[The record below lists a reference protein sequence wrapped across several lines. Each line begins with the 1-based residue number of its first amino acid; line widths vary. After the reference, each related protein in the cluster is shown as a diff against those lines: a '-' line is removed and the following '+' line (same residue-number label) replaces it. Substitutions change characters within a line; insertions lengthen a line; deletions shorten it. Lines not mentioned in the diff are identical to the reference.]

1 MHNIPYV
8 MPFLQGT
15 LLNSKLDELIVTVI
29 LCNAIQLM
37 EATKLIDYIYMQNIF
52 YENKSMPSRKKN
64 VMISEIA
71 PIHIHLTIRIHSHC
85 ESDLIGSD
93 SH

>member
-8 MPFLQGT
+8 MPYLQDT

-37 EATKLIDYIYMQNIF
+37 EATKLIDYIYMQNMF
-52 YENKSMPSRKKN
+52 MKTKVCRRVKK
-64 VMISEIA
+64 
-71 PIHIHLTIRIHSHC
+71 C
-85 ESDLIGSD
+85 DD
-93 SH
+93 F

>member
-1 MHNIPYV
+1 
-8 MPFLQGT
+8 
-15 LLNSKLDELIVTVI
+15 
-29 LCNAIQLM
+29 
-37 EATKLIDYIYMQNIF
+37 
-52 YENKSMPSRKKN
+52 MPSRKKN

>member
-1 MHNIPYV
+1 M
-8 MPFLQGT
+8 
-15 LLNSKLDELIVTVI
+15 K
-29 LCNAIQLM
+29 
-37 EATKLIDYIYMQNIF
+37 TKVC
-52 YENKSMPSRKKN
+52 RRVKKN

-93 SH
+93 SHGERDKLIPIAIEKVGKSYP